1 MFGHHTI
8 KVDDGHLLVLPS
20 TRTLNPFARPSV
32 YKVDTTKDE
41 WHWEEKSVSAPF
53 PQTGPRGH
61 LFGQQ
66 LIVAGTL
73 TTLGPLKRKGMVT
86 LDMKDF
92 TTSRVTMLDP
102 ASQKATKT
110 VNMTNFVSEATH
122 NPDKVW
128 FFGENYLNAK
138 NENASCEVMV
148 WNKGNNTLYSA
159 TANTLPIVGDGP
171 KEKKE
176 LAVAAVGKDKIYVI
190 SPDINSTKLETY
202 VLDTERLEWSL
213 VKTKGDKPVNPR
225 AGFSITASGDKL
237 VFLGYDMSLSDKLME
252 VYVLDTDTSTWE
264 KVEVTGDEISPR
276 FGHTTTHLGGNQYA
290 VIGGKGYGYFS
301 TSVKDFFKLQLDF

>member
-1 MFGHHTI
+1 MRSNTSRAARLTALPSLGTASASSSAPSATALFLHHQRRTYAAKANARKCGEFKTDMFGHHTI

-32 YKVDTTKDE
+32 YQVDTTKDE

-86 LDMKDF
+86 LDMSTALLISCSATRLSSAFHYRFQSSCNVVFAWRAEDF

-138 NENASCEVMV
+138 NESAACEVMV
-148 WNKGNNTLYSA
+148 WNKGTTSPRSHA
-159 TANTLPIVGDGP
+159 TRTIAH
-171 KEKKE
+171 
-176 LAVAAVGKDKIYVI
+176 AH
-190 SPDINSTKLETY
+190 
-202 VLDTERLEWSL
+202 DTQH
-213 VKTKGDKPVNPR
+213 
-225 AGFSITASGDKL
+225 ACAHA
-237 VFLGYDMSLSDKLME
+237 Y
-252 VYVLDTDTSTWE
+252 DTSRSLRTC
-264 KVEVTGDEISPR
+264 GSCR
-276 FGHTTTHLGGNQYA
+276 
-290 VIGGKGYGYFS
+290 
-301 TSVKDFFKLQLDF
+301 